1 MLAPLV
7 LAAEISAA
15 NLSPSTAATAPI
27 EEAATERGFGCSL
40 SGCGTYNQYTGEWSG
55 TNWKGEHAAGNTYT
69 GQWHANGW
77 EGSATGNTHTGN
89 YAATGWQGSI
99 AGNGYSGGYVAQDNW
114 GRTHYGNSHYGPY
127 YLVKEKASGLVADHA
142 VFAAVGAAA
151 ALFVAVGLLRRA
163 RNISLQHPVAGVTP
177 APLSLV

>member
-77 EGSATGNTHTGN
+77 EGSATGNTHTGSATLQTLPLAPAVL
-89 YAATGWQGSI
+89 YTLSRAQATTQQRAGRAASPGMAT
-99 AGNGYSGGYVAQDNW
+99 
-114 GRTHYGNSHYGPY
+114 
-127 YLVKEKASGLVADHA
+127 L
-142 VFAAVGAAA
+142 AAMSRKTTGAAPTMA
-151 ALFVAVGLLRRA
+151 TLTTG
-163 RNISLQHPVAGVTP
+163 PTT
-177 APLSLV
+177 

>member
-1 MLAPLV
+1 MLEMLMLAPLV

-15 NLSPSTAATAPI
+15 NASLSGAPI

-40 SGCGTYNQYTGEWSG
+40 SGCGTFNQYTGQWSG

-77 EGSATGNTHTGN
+77 EGSATGNTHTGSATLPTLPLACACGPIHSLPRAGN

-127 YLVKEKASGLVADHA
+127 YLVK
-142 VFAAVGAAA
+142 AAP
-151 ALFVAVGLLRRA
+151 RA
-163 RNISLQHPVAGVTP
+163 RLHRPHHAER
-177 APLSLV
+177 LVITLERGPE